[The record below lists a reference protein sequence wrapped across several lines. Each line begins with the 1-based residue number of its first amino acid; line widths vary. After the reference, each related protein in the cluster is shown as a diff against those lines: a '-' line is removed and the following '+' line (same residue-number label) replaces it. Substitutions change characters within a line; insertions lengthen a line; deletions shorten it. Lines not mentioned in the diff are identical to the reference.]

1 MKNDLS
7 RVHRSFARSFATIA
21 PAIFAVAITTQ
32 TAFAQAAHDGPAP
45 PPAGKNAE
53 EIYKNIIQL
62 KGTPADQLGGAMA
75 FISASLG
82 VECSF
87 CHVPGKFE
95 LDDKP
100 AKKTAREMMA
110 MQASINKASF
120 NGRTQ
125 VTCYSCHRG
134 SERPVAVPPALES
147 DLPASTGAK
156 ATPAAGVTTAGAA
169 PTADDIVAKYVAAVG
184 GADAMK
190 KITDRVERGQILVG
204 NSKTPIEVFTK
215 APNKRVS
222 ITHNGD
228 SDSYTAFDGA
238 IGWLGSTGRP
248 AHEMSVAEAGAASL
262 DAEFYLPLRIKEIFP
277 QLRRGRP
284 ETIDGVE
291 CEVLNGSGPGRP
303 ATRLYFDKKTGLLTR
318 MVRFA
323 ETPLGRIPTQIDYA
337 DYRDADGVKIPF
349 RWTLARVNGR
359 FTIQIEG
366 AKSNLGLE
374 DAKFAEPAGPV
385 KDSRTQ

>member
-1 MKNDLS
+1 MRNDLS
-7 RVHRSFARSFATIA
+7 RARRLSRVMAAVTFAA
-21 PAIFAVAITTQ
+21 AIISQ

-62 KGTPADQLGGAMA
+62 KGTPADQLAPAMA

-134 SERPVAVPPALES
+134 SEHPMAVPPALES
-147 DLPASTGAK
+147 DLPASTESK
-156 ATPAAGVTTAGAA
+156 AAPTAGTVGGAL
-169 PTADDIVAKYVAAVG
+169 TADDIVAKYVAAVG

-190 KITDRVERGQILVG
+190 KITDRVERGQILVAG
-204 NSKTPIEVFTK
+204 KGTPIEVFTK

-228 SDSYTAFDGA
+228 NDSYTAFDGA
-238 IGWLGSTGRP
+238 IGWLGSTGRA
-248 AHEMSVAEAGAASL
+248 AHEMSAAEAGAASL

-291 CEVLNGSGPGRP
+291 SEVLNGSGPGRP

-318 MVRFA
+318 MVRYA

-337 DYRDADGVKIPF
+337 DYREADGVKIPY

-359 FTIQIEG
+359 FTIQIAG
-366 AKSNLGLE
+366 VKSNLGLE
-374 DAKFAEPAGPV
+374 DTKFAEPAGPI
-385 KDSRTQ
+385 KDSRIQ